1 MIKMD
6 EKESGLKPVKLEE
19 KKVNYSD
26 IIEQLKQY
34 FLSRRG
40 LDKGE
45 FLSAVELSKFHN
57 ADFFKVEPQVYS
69 ANLLKLV
76 FDEILDEEKN
86 VEKREYKK
94 AVLSTMMNS
103 LNEMFPEKSKD
114 KGRIFC
120 LFAAYTIGIFELFD
134 E

>member
-1 MIKMD
+1 MIKIE
-6 EKESGLKPVKLEE
+6 EKEPGLKPVKLEE

-57 ADFFKVEPQVYS
+57 ADFFKVEPQAYT

-76 FDEILDEEKN
+76 FDEILDEEKTSRREN
-86 VEKREYKK
+86 IKR
-94 AVLSTMMNS
+94 L
-103 LNEMFPEKSKD
+103 
-114 KGRIFC
+114 FC
-120 LFAAYTIGIFELFD
+120 LP
-134 E
+134 